1 MEKNKKK
8 LLGIAYVRLVQD
20 EQGEVNFEYGY
31 DIDKKQASLNDI
43 MALQSFLGMLKDKAD
58 QDFKDRIDVSE
69 KKYEVGFED
78 AEAEFPFKYIEI
90 EGEKYKVPISVLMNL
105 KVILEENP
113 NLKKFKVK
121 KTGEGMDTKYTV
133 IPLS

>member
-1 MEKNKKK
+1 MPKPNKK

-20 EQGEVNFEYGY
+20 ESGEVNFEYGY

-78 AEAEFPFKYIEI
+78 T
-90 EGEKYKVPISVLMNL
+90 
-105 KVILEENP
+105 EEN
-113 NLKKFKVK
+113 
-121 KTGEGMDTKYTV
+121 
-133 IPLS
+133 

>member
-1 MEKNKKK
+1 MKTPTKK

-78 AEAEFPFKYIEI
+78 
-90 EGEKYKVPISVLMNL
+90 S
-105 KVILEENP
+105 EE
-113 NLKKFKVK
+113 
-121 KTGEGMDTKYTV
+121 D
-133 IPLS
+133 

>member
-1 MEKNKKK
+1 MKTPTKK

-20 EQGEVNFEYGY
+20 DKGKINFEYGY
-31 DIDKKQASLNDI
+31 DIDKKQTSLNDI

-78 AEAEFPFKYIEI
+78 T
-90 EGEKYKVPISVLMNL
+90 
-105 KVILEENP
+105 EE
-113 NLKKFKVK
+113 
-121 KTGEGMDTKYTV
+121 E
-133 IPLS
+133 